1 MSIPF
6 NTTQFEKKSNRKIP
20 VRTVRLDKID
30 ATQVKLDHAK
40 VMRIAQQGGADD
52 GTLPLVH
59 KFQGRYKVGD
69 GHHRVGAAIEQGMTK
84 MKVRVSE

>member
-6 NTTQFEKKSNRKIP
+6 STQQFEKKTNRTMP

-30 ATQVKLDHAK
+30 ATQLKLTPAK
-40 VMRIAQQGGADD
+40 VQSMAQHGAGD
-52 GTLPLVH
+52 TLPIVH

-69 GHHRVGAAIEQGMTK
+69 GHNRIGAAMERGDTTMRV
-84 MKVRVSE
+84 KVSK

>member
-6 NTTQFEKKSNRKIP
+6 NTSQFEKKPNRKIP

-40 VMRIAQQGGADD
+40 VMSIAQRGADD
-52 GTLPLVH
+52 GTLPIVH
-59 KFQGRYKVGD
+59 KFNGRYKVGD
-69 GHHRVGAAIEQGMTK
+69 GHHRIGGAIERGDTK
-84 MKVRVSE
+84 IRVKVSE

>member
-1 MSIPF
+1 MSTPF
-6 NTTQFEKKSNRKIP
+6 NTTQFEKKPNRKIP
-20 VRTVRLDKID
+20 VRTVRLDKVD

-40 VMRIAQQGGADD
+40 VMDIAARGAND

-69 GHHRVGAAIEQGMTK
+69 GHHRVGAAIERGDTK
-84 MKVRVSE
+84 IKVKVSE